1 MAEIKINNEISKLK
15 DLAKYW
21 IDNENFSEI
30 KDTLDIIKRNKTS
43 KEQLKEI
50 IAFLN
55 EQAKKAS
62 SKDITQYHHIN
73 QSKKDFE
80 SLLENYSEEKAS
92 ISEEVKNRTHD
103 EKITSISSN
112 QLSELS
118 EIEKSIKS
126 KWLTNENAKKLS
138 TISKSATDKIVLNKI
153 NEINESI
160 LKWNTKTESVKTKV
174 ITKKVNTEV
183 KKIEPKS
190 DIKGLFNNIW
200 NKTEDKKILVEEKAK
215 EIAKE
220 MWISTDTYTDN
231 TTITNQVDKKENNE
245 TKLINDSLIYKNWK
259 NYIIWKDWIEKEIS
273 FSDLNPEVQKEL
285 EKSKNV
291 SEKLEDFILLL
302 NAFPN
307 KSKSFYDELNK
318 LFEKWDIEGINKLID
333 STIDWTYKNNW
344 ATLPW
349 NKDKEKELKDIFA
362 KTWNER
368 KLAVL
373 DFLRKEWNSDI
384 AEKEL
389 INRNFDKTKLTSN
402 DLEEL
407 KKLALWNKDAALKKI
422 ISANEKDNNYLSKI
436 KYLFKTEDSIK
447 SLINNIQNADEKATN
462 IIEREKK
469 KNNTRTIDSK
479 YTDALKHD
487 IIDAIIKKESLNAL
501 ITNDSNYT
509 KALWYKWNDKDLE
522 ILSSIE
528 WLWYFK
534 VSDNSTEIIEM
545 LAIEW
550 IAMIAWMITAWAG
563 RGAIHAIAWARYF
576 KRVERLLESESKI
589 KKAYIWAEKFVW
601 SSIIQ
606 GSSFYAWYAWFQS
619 LHEWENMYS
628 VKWLWESIV
637 FMWAFKWLNAFYSKT
652 PFKLDSSKSLKEQK
666 LKITSQMF
674 IDGTAFSAVSLW
686 FNGILFK
693 PGEWTAE
700 EILQAFIMA
709 WVFRWIAPVKW
720 WTEKI
725 AEKLKVSKWENGEI
739 KMETETAEFTV
750 DAKWNAKNNKDSISN
765 EVYEEFIKT
774 WKVPND
780 VLAKIIEKIKNSD
793 FKNLSEKEINI
804 YKSNSKIIETKLKE
818 IKDFEDFK
826 ELLKLD
832 KESLTKIL
840 RNFDIH
846 DMALAMKTAKPEEI
860 EKIKSCLSNKAK
872 QRFDEEFNNIKN
884 VSIEE
889 VNNAQKKF
897 LEAKNKPKENKEK
910 LKNNNE
916 IDIFRKNLKKK
927 KNELN
932 KLKQSQ
938 EYTEELKELENIKQ
952 LYKWREND
960 ALNYDEKTKYWLIWS
975 AKNWDIISYF
985 ESKLKSNTAKIE
997 SEIKA
1002 LETKI
1007 NNLQNKENE
1016 VNSEKN
1022 KTDDIKNNNEKIW
1035 EKEDSNIKEEIKE
1048 TEASKLK
1055 DEENDNKSEEKII
1068 DEEVNSWSNEANIN
1082 LNVAK
1087 NELFKKLSNLFKSE
1101 IDKEIISS
1109 LKKLQVWENL
1119 EIGATKINKVK
1130 TWKNE
1135 YFEIEWNQAQFSKV
1149 DDVLKLIKIEDKNI
1163 LILSKLEQWLLKIKD
1178 SIEIKK
1184 WDNIF
1189 EISKDSVI
1197 KIDSK
1202 WNRTKLTNSEKD
1214 IFISENFDELFKLT
1228 NWFKFSEWLS
1238 KTYDKISSIP
1248 VWEFLSKWIKDSFIW
1263 KKTKAWIDW
1272 SVELSKDIW
1281 SFWLNKIITWEAW
1294 NYMTLRGPIWLLWG
1308 WTTNLWWKRLGLS
1321 SWYAWYQYFTDN
1333 EYREFVKE
1341 HPLLAW
1347 LEVWWNAIELA
1358 YLWIIRT
1365 LVLNNIIL
1373 PNVDEFQSQYTW
1385 VSILWNEEKLNNSTP
1400 TTTETHKIPK

>member
-15 DLAKYW
+15 DLAELW
-21 IDNENFSEI
+21 INENNFSEI
-30 KDTLDIIKRNKTS
+30 KNTLDIIKRNKTS
-43 KEQLKEI
+43 KDQLKEI

-55 EQAKKAS
+55 EQAQKS
-62 SKDITQYHHIN
+62 SWNDITMYHHLS

-80 SLLENYSEEKAS
+80 KLLENYSEEKAS
-92 ISEEVKNRTHD
+92 ISEEVKNKTHD

-126 KWLTNENAKKLS
+126 KWLTNENVKKII
-138 TISKSATDKIVLNKI
+138 TISKSATDKAVLDKI

-160 LKWNTKTESVKTKV
+160 LKWNIKKEAVKTKV
-174 ITKKVNTEV
+174 STKNVNTEV
-183 KKIEPKS
+183 KKIEAKS
-190 DIKGLFNNIW
+190 NIKELFNNVQT
-200 NKTEDKKILVEEKAK
+200 KTEDKKILVEEKAK

-220 MWISTDTYTDN
+220 MWISTATDN
-231 TTITNQVDKKENNE
+231 IVTTNQVEKKENNE

-273 FSDLNPEVQKEL
+273 FSDLNPEAKKEL
-285 EKSKNV
+285 EKAKNV

-407 KKLALWNKDAALKKI
+407 KKLALWNKDEALKKI

-447 SLINNIQNADEKATN
+447 SLINNIQNADEKATS

-550 IAMIAWMITAWAG
+550 IAMIAWMLTAWAG

-606 GSSFYAWYAWFQS
+606 GSSFYAWYAWAQS

-686 FNGILFK
+686 FNGILFE

-739 KMETETAEFTV
+739 KMETETAEFTA
-750 DAKWNAKNNKDSISN
+750 DAKWNAKNNKESISD

-818 IKDFEDFK
+818 IKDFEDFNQIF
-826 ELLKLD
+826 KLD
-832 KESLTKIL
+832 DNSIMKIIQKVNISDL
-840 RNFDIH
+840 
-846 DMALAMKTAKPEEI
+846 ALSMKNAKAEEI
-860 EKIKSCLSNKAK
+860 TKIKSCLSERWRKELDKEIKINQNVTDDEIKIAQRKILDAK
-872 QRFDEEFNNIKN
+872 EKVINESKWKNEEENN
-884 VSIEE
+884 
-889 VNNAQKKF
+889 
-897 LEAKNKPKENKEK
+897 KNK
-910 LKNNNE
+910 
-916 IDIFRKNLKKK
+916 
-927 KNELN
+927 
-932 KLKQSQ
+932 
-938 EYTEELKELENIKQ
+938 
-952 LYKWREND
+952 
-960 ALNYDEKTKYWLIWS
+960 
-975 AKNWDIISYF
+975 
-985 ESKLKSNTAKIE
+985 
-997 SEIKA
+997 
-1002 LETKI
+1002 
-1007 NNLQNKENE
+1007 
-1016 VNSEKN
+1016 
-1022 KTDDIKNNNEKIW
+1022 
-1035 EKEDSNIKEEIKE
+1035 KEDWKEETIN
-1048 TEASKLK
+1048 
-1055 DEENDNKSEEKII
+1055 EEI
-1068 DEEVNSWSNEANIN
+1068 NIN
-1082 LNVAK
+1082 LNTS
-1087 NELFKKLSNLFKSE
+1087 NEKLSKKVFNFFDSLLSKDLSKKVSSLLDNEISKLKIWESKEFWDFKVSIKKDWEYE
-1101 IDKEIISS
+1101 IDNLSFKNKKDLLNYINENKLNSS
-1109 LKKLQVWENL
+1109 KSVFDFINKNL
-1119 EIGATKINKVK
+1119 EINYKKSINKEINVWDK
-1130 TWKNE
+1130 TYRISEDWTIQEKWEYNSWKNIE
-1135 YFEIEWNQAQFSKV
+1135 RDLNDTEMDAIWKIMFDSKFNWYNFKKNAEQVKPENLMSKSEKDWIITKYWKAWYNKIVWWLNEFKWAIWSWTKWTFKFFTWLWESTTTYKWAILWTAAMQWLQIWTVWWDNYINNFHWKDWAEIVWE
-1149 DDVLKLIKIEDKNI
+1149 I
-1163 LILSKLEQWLLKIKD
+1163 LALRYMWLLKW
-1178 SIEIKK
+1178 SIWTWIYSWVETGAIQEMFFK
-1184 WDNIF
+1184 
-1189 EISKDSVI
+1189 
-1197 KIDSK
+1197 
-1202 WNRTKLTNSEKD
+1202 
-1214 IFISENFDELFKLT
+1214 EN
-1228 NWFKFSEWLS
+1228 
-1238 KTYDKISSIP
+1238 
-1248 VWEFLSKWIKDSFIW
+1248 
-1263 KKTKAWIDW
+1263 
-1272 SVELSKDIW
+1272 
-1281 SFWLNKIITWEAW
+1281 
-1294 NYMTLRGPIWLLWG
+1294 
-1308 WTTNLWWKRLGLS
+1308 
-1321 SWYAWYQYFTDN
+1321 Q
-1333 EYREFVKE
+1333 
-1341 HPLLAW
+1341 
-1347 LEVWWNAIELA
+1347 
-1358 YLWIIRT
+1358 
-1365 LVLNNIIL
+1365 
-1373 PNVDEFQSQYTW
+1373 
-1385 VSILWNEEKLNNSTP
+1385 TP
-1400 TTTETHKIPK
+1400 TTTETHKIPKQ

>member
-15 DLAKYW
+15 NLAKYG
-21 IDNENFSEI
+21 IDNDNFSEI
-30 KDTLDIIKRNKTS
+30 KDTLDIIKSNKTS

-55 EQAKKAS
+55 EQAQKAA
-62 SKDITQYHHIN
+62 SKDITQYHHIS

-92 ISEEVKNRTHD
+92 ISEEVKNKTHD

-174 ITKKVNTEV
+174 ITKKINTEV

-190 DIKGLFNNIW
+190 DVKELFNNVW
-200 NKTEDKKILVEEKAK
+200 NKTENKKILVEEKAK

-220 MWISTDTYTDN
+220 MWISTTKDN
-231 TTITNQVDKKENNE
+231 IAITNQVDKKENNE

-273 FSDLNPEVQKEL
+273 FNDLNPEAKKEL
-285 EKSKNV
+285 EKAKNV

-307 KSKSFYDELNK
+307 KSKNFYDELNK
-318 LFEKWDIEGINKLID
+318 LFENWDIEGINKLID

-362 KTWNER
+362 KNWNER

-373 DFLRKEWNSDI
+373 DFLRKEWNSEV

-407 KKLALWNKDAALKKI
+407 KKLALWNKDEALKKI

-436 KYLFKTEDSIK
+436 KYLFKSEDSIK
-447 SLINNIQNADEKATN
+447 SLINNIQNADEKATS

-501 ITNDSNYT
+501 IINNVDYN

-522 ILSSIE
+522 MLSSIE

-534 VSDNSTEIIEM
+534 ASDNSTEIIEM

-550 IAMIAWMITAWAG
+550 IAMIAWMLTAWAG

-601 SSIIQ
+601 SSIIE
-606 GSSFYAWYAWFQS
+606 GSSFYAWYAWAQS
-619 LHEWENMYS
+619 LIEWENMFS
-628 VKWLWESIV
+628 AKWLWESIA

-686 FNGILFK
+686 FNGILFE

-739 KMETETAEFTV
+739 KMETETADFTA
-750 DAKWNAKNNKDSISN
+750 DAKWNVKNNKEIISY

-780 VLAKIIEKIKNSD
+780 VLAKIIEKIKNGD

-804 YKSNSKIIETKLKE
+804 YKSNSKIIEAKLKE
-818 IKDFEDFK
+818 IKDFEDFNQIF
-826 ELLKLD
+826 KLD
-832 KESLTKIL
+832 DNSIMKIIQKVNISDL
-840 RNFDIH
+840 
-846 DMALAMKTAKPEEI
+846 ALSMKNAKTEEI
-860 EKIKSCLSNKAK
+860 TKIKSCLSERWRKELDKEIKINQNVADDEIKIA
-872 QRFDEEFNNIKN
+872 QRKILD
-884 VSIEE
+884 
-889 VNNAQKKF
+889 A
-897 LEAKNKPKENKEK
+897 KEK
-910 LKNNNE
+910 VINE
-916 IDIFRKNLKKK
+916 SKW
-927 KNELN
+927 KNEDENN
-932 KLKQSQ
+932 KDKK
-938 EYTEELKELENIKQ
+938 EEWKEETINEENIK
-952 LYKWREND
+952 K
-960 ALNYDEKTKYWLIWS
+960 DEK
-975 AKNWDIISYF
+975 
-985 ESKLKSNTAKIE
+985 
-997 SEIKA
+997 
-1002 LETKI
+1002 
-1007 NNLQNKENE
+1007 
-1016 VNSEKN
+1016 
-1022 KTDDIKNNNEKIW
+1022 
-1035 EKEDSNIKEEIKE
+1035 
-1048 TEASKLK
+1048 
-1055 DEENDNKSEEKII
+1055 EKII
-1068 DEEVNSWSNEANIN
+1068 NEDENIIN
-1082 LNVAK
+1082 LN
-1087 NELFKKLSNLFKSE
+1087 ETKKLEKKYWKENAKKIIENINKS
-1101 IDKEIISS
+1101 INS
-1109 LKKLQVWENL
+1109 LKS
-1119 EIGATKINKVK
+1119 I
-1130 TWKNE
+1130 
-1135 YFEIEWNQAQFSKV
+1135 
-1149 DDVLKLIKIEDKNI
+1149 KNI
-1163 LILSKLEQWLLKIKD
+1163 FPEAL
-1178 SIEIKK
+1178 
-1184 WDNIF
+1184 
-1189 EISKDSVI
+1189 
-1197 KIDSK
+1197 
-1202 WNRTKLTNSEKD
+1202 RKD
-1214 IFISENFDELFKLT
+1214 ID
-1228 NWFKFSEWLS
+1228 NWLNQFLK
-1238 KTYDKISSIP
+1238 DI
-1248 VWEFLSKWIKDSFIW
+1248 FLSKWNLVWSVWVAWFEQFYLDWYVDKYDRVELFLKSMFIW
-1263 KKTKAWIDW
+1263 YLAWTAFN
-1272 SVELSKDIW
+1272 IW
-1281 SFWLNKIITWEAW
+1281 WKVLKYGFSRTWAVWKFVWDNKWKFA
-1294 NYMTLRGPIWLLWG
+1294 LLWA
-1308 WTTNLWWKRLGLS
+1308 WSYVVYDRTNYNSYNEMFEDWLS
-1321 SWYAWYQYFTDN
+1321 HKPT
-1333 EYREFVKE
+1333 
-1341 HPLLAW
+1341 
-1347 LEVWWNAIELA
+1347 WWN
-1358 YLWIIRT
+1358 
-1365 LVLNNIIL
+1365 
-1373 PNVDEFQSQYTW
+1373 Q
-1385 VSILWNEEKLNNSTP
+1385 TP
-1400 TTTETHKIPK
+1400 TTTEINKIPKQ